1 MQIAFFIFLQI
12 TFMMTVLLLFLYLRR
27 WIGPVIFYLLLGSF
41 FVTTQLISAAGVVV
55 DGDIA
60 GGMYKLA
67 LGNVLD
73 GPAMAILLVIY
84 IAEGTQE
91 TRRLIFGLLCV
102 SLGYFYISYLVS
114 AIIMNGQVSASNPEF
129 VSYAE
134 QLFVGGW
141 TSFLGGLFA
150 SALNL
155 FSLPVLY
162 QLCRNRRLG
171 LFLSVFTTLF
181 FAQVLASFSYQ
192 IMTGSQDTAE
202 WWSDLRNAFLV
213 RAIVMSWLSVLIW
226 VYLRRIDERVDVERG
241 LFDIVATVFS
251 GYRQTR
257 ELRRYLKEWEG
268 RYGMVVENCSDMI
281 FLVSNE
287 GVLLNANHVA
297 GEILGYPADILEG
310 KPFDRFIARTDDA
323 DDRWVQLWESAV
335 SHRVDGGN
343 KLQPFLS
350 ELVMM
355 GKGGEIETELSISA
369 ASFHDSPIAVV
380 VARNVTERRRMERR
394 NQELRDQLL
403 HSQRLQALGELAG
416 GIAHDFNNMLQTIQA
431 TLDVMKEDAGI
442 APTQRTLL
450 GNIDVAVGRA
460 GNLVTQLLGF
470 ARRGKYNPEHL
481 NVKVLIDKSLALFQ
495 PLAGRKYTVK
505 SMVASSMPL
514 FIHADIA
521 QLEQVILNILIN
533 ARDAL
538 ENKPDDR
545 RIVVRV
551 EPAIAAAPGWSNRGE
566 WRNPA
571 DYLCI
576 RIKDN
581 GSGIPASVLPQI
593 FEPFFTTK
601 EVGKGTGM
609 GLAMAYG
616 CIEHHGGWIHVES
629 VEGKGTEFFIYLPL
643 VK

>member
-1 MQIAFFIFLQI
+1 MQIAFFIFLQL
-12 TFMMTVLLLFLYLRR
+12 TFMMSVLLLFLYLRR

-41 FVTTQLISAAGVVV
+41 FVTTQLITAAGVVV

-60 GGMYKLA
+60 GGMYKVA

-73 GPAMAILLVIY
+73 APSMAILLVIY

-91 TRRLIFGLLCV
+91 TRRLILGLLCV

-114 AIIMNGQVSASNPEF
+114 GIVMNGQVSASNPEF
-129 VSYAE
+129 VNYAE
-134 QLFVGGW
+134 QLFMGGW

-155 FSLPVLY
+155 FALPVLY

-192 IMTGSQDTAE
+192 VFVGSQDATE

-226 VYLRRIDERVDVERG
+226 VYLKRIDERAEVERG
-241 LFDIVATVFS
+241 LFDIVATFFS

-268 RYGMVVENCSDMI
+268 RYAMVIENCSDMI

-287 GVLLNANHVA
+287 GIVLNANHVA

-323 DDRWVQLWESAV
+323 DDRWAHLWESAM
-335 SHRVDGGN
+335 SHRAVGD

-355 GKGGEIETELSISA
+355 GKGGEIETELSISV

-380 VARNVTERRRMERR
+380 VARDVTERRRMERR

-416 GIAHDFNNMLQTIQA
+416 GIAHDFNNMLHAMQA
-431 TLDVMKEDAGI
+431 TLDVMKSDAAASPI
-442 APTQRTLL
+442 QRNQL
-450 GNIDVAVGRA
+450 NNMDVAVGRA
-460 GNLVTQLLGF
+460 GILVTQLLGF
-470 ARRGKYNPEHL
+470 ARRGKYNPEHI
-481 NVKVLIDKSLALFQ
+481 NVKLLIEKSMALFQ
-495 PLAGRKYTVK
+495 PLAAHKYVVK
-505 SMVASSMPL
+505 SMVALSKPL
-514 FIHADIA
+514 FLHVDVA
-521 QLEQVILNILIN
+521 QIEQVILNILIN

-538 ENKPDDR
+538 ENKADDR
-545 RIVVRV
+545 RIVIRV
-551 EPAIAAAPGWSNRGE
+551 EPSAASSPGWNNRGE
-566 WRNPA
+566 WRNPD